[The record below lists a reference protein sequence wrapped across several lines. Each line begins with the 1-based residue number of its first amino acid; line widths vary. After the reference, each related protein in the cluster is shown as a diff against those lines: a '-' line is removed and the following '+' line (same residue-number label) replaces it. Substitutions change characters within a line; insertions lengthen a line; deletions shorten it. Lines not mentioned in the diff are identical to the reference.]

1 MGFKVYGRSDFPT
14 TKTTDREFSTK
25 EDAINYG
32 HSISGSYNNV
42 RVLDSGMSSVVL
54 AQWEDG
60 KMTKN
65 ESAARAFKSLT
76 PHHIIKGFQA
86 IESLFFRLLK
96 KSGYTWG
103 AQFQIDSCT
112 NHNL

>member
-65 ESAARAFKSLT
+65 ESAARQKISR
-76 PHHIIKGFQA
+76 Q
-86 IESLFFRLLK
+86 
-96 KSGYTWG
+96 
-103 AQFQIDSCT
+103 
-112 NHNL
+112 